1 LNGIEDFP
9 ENFDEFLD
17 LQPDMPQVHWSSPGA
32 DEPSNLDQDITFG
45 APEPLF
51 INTVVWPMHAQSNPS
66 PFDKFPT
73 NLLHAL
79 PCFQLKD
86 FLSRNSE

>member
-51 INTVVWPMHAQSNPS
+51 INTVVWPMHAQSNPA